1 MNSILFQSD
10 YWLASS
16 YAQKLET
23 ILDFLDT
30 DEGIKT
36 LVIIDKT
43 VVDVTKIILESV
55 QDVLTPC
62 VELVNTTY
70 TYSYKGHESYKKT
83 IHVYTSMDDAL
94 ATMKTTHPILA
105 IFI

>member
-1 MNSILFQSD
+1 MLFQSD
-10 YWLASS
+10 YWLACS

-23 ILDFLDT
+23 ILDFLESH
-30 DEGIKT
+30 EGIKT

-43 VVDVTKIILESV
+43 ISDATKTILESIKT
-55 QDVLTPC
+55 DMIPC
-62 VELVNTTY
+62 VDLISQTETTH
-70 TYSYKGHESYKKT
+70 YKGNESHKKT
-83 IHVYTSMDDAL
+83 IYVYTFIDDAL